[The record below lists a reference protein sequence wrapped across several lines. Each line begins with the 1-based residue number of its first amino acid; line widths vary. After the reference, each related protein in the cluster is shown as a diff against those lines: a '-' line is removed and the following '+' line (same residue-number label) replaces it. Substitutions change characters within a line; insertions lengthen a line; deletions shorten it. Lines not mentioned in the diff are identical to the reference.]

1 MNNHNDKYDE
11 LNKNSDLD
19 SPFQIKVLI
28 ADDHDL
34 IRQGLKSIISYE
46 NDLVVAGEAGNGEEV
61 FRTLELYKPDVLL
74 MDINMPLMS
83 GIEVLKALKAQDN
96 PVKVLLLTVES
107 DKKTILEAIEIGADG
122 YILKGSSTEELIE
135 GIRRVYNDENY
146 IDKSLVTLLFM
157 RVTQSEPE
165 SKLLKELSS
174 RDLEIL
180 MYISKGLSN
189 KEIGNQMFLSEKT
202 IKNNATRIFKI
213 LEVRDRVQAT
223 IYAIENRVEELYLKN
238 NQ

>member
-11 LNKNSDLD
+11 LNKNSELD

-46 NDLVVAGEAGNGEEV
+46 NDLVVAGEAENGEEV

>member
-1 MNNHNDKYDE
+1 MSNQSIHDKNTDTSENNAMHT
-11 LNKNSDLD
+11 
-19 SPFQIKVLI
+19 IKVLI

-34 IRQGLKSIISYE
+34 IRQGLKSIIAYE
-46 NDLVVAGEAGNGEEV
+46 KDMLVSGEAANGEEV
-61 FRTLELYKPDVLL
+61 FAMLELYKPDVLL
-74 MDINMPLMS
+74 MDINMPIMS
-83 GIEVLKALKAQDN
+83 GIEVLKKLRIASY

-107 DKKTILEAIEIGADG
+107 DKKTILQAIEIGAEG
-122 YILKGSSTEELIE
+122 YILKGSSTEELID

-146 IDKSLVTLLFM
+146 IDKSLLTLLFK
-157 RVTQSEPE
+157 RVTHNEPE
-165 SKLLKELSS
+165 DKMLKELST

-202 IKNNATRIFKI
+202 IKNNATRIFRI

-223 IYAIENRVEELYLKN
+223 IYAIENRVEDLFLKN
-238 NQ
+238 NE